1 MGPRP
6 RKIGPISRGTA
17 LALPLPVPTP
27 RWFYVLVSALLLG
40 CSALV
45 ARGVA
50 ALAGAHFLPA
60 YVPPG
65 APPEA
70 PPVAPLAPAKKLV
83 IETDPAPQA
92 KVPAPLARCAEGR
105 IVVSAIDPLV
115 DERSLVVIETARGKS
130 MARKGGEIDGRR
142 VVAIGVER
150 VILRDGARLC
160 FVDAS
165 KPAAAGTGPAV
176 VGTPSPSTMA
186 GIESIDA
193 SHFRIERTLR
203 DRLLENH
210 LELMKTLR
218 GGPDLVDG
226 KVVGLRLMAAPLGSV
241 PAALGLRAGDSLRSI
256 NGYSLAS
263 PEQMLEA
270 FAKLRTAPFL
280 EIQYVRAGQ
289 SLGMRLEV
297 L

>member
-1 MGPRP
+1 MAREIRWIPQRHVA
-6 RKIGPISRGTA
+6 RTVA
-17 LALPLPVPTP
+17 LVPTP
-27 RWFYVLVSALLLG
+27 RWFYLLVAALLLG
-40 CSALV
+40 SSALV

-50 ALAGAHFLPA
+50 ALAAAQFLPA
-60 YVPPG
+60 YVSVASPPD
-65 APPEA
+65 A
-70 PPVAPLAPAKKLV
+70 PPVVPLAPAKKLV
-83 IETDPAPQA
+83 IETDPTP
-92 KVPAPLARCAEGR
+92 KPKEPLLVSRCADGR

-115 DERSLVVIETARGKS
+115 DDRSLVVVETTRGKS
-130 MARKGGEIDGRR
+130 MARKGGEVDGRR
-142 VVAIGVER
+142 VVAIGIDR
-150 VILRDGARLC
+150 VVLRDGPRLC

-165 KPAAAGTGPAV
+165 KPTSVSSGTSALA
-176 VGTPSPSTMA
+176 SPSSTVA
-186 GIESIDA
+186 GIEIVDA
-193 SHFRIERTLR
+193 SHARIERTLR

-218 GGPDLVDG
+218 GGPDLLDG
-226 KVVGLRLMAAPLGSV
+226 KVVGLRLMAAPPGSV

>member
-1 MGPRP
+1 MFRA
-6 RKIGPISRGTA
+6 GTW
-17 LALPLPVPTP
+17 LAVVAVVPTP
-27 RWFYVLVSALLLG
+27 RWFYLLVAALLLG
-40 CSALV
+40 SSALV

-50 ALAGAHFLPA
+50 ALAAARFLPA
-60 YVPPG
+60 YVSV
-65 APPEA
+65 ASPPEA
-70 PPVAPLAPAKKLV
+70 PPLAPLAPAKKLV
-83 IETDPAPQA
+83 IETDPTP
-92 KVPAPLARCAEGR
+92 KPREPPLVTRCADGR

-115 DERSLVVIETARGKS
+115 DDRSLVVVETTRGKS

-142 VVAIGVER
+142 VVAIGVDR
-150 VILRDGARLC
+150 VVLRDGSRLC

-165 KPAAAGTGPAV
+165 KPTSSATSAV
-176 VGTPSPSTMA
+176 TSPPSTVA
-186 GIESIDA
+186 GIEIVDA
-193 SHFRIERTLR
+193 THARIERTLR

-226 KVVGLRLMAAPLGSV
+226 KVVGLRLMAAAPGSV

>member
-1 MGPRP
+1 MARE
-6 RKIGPISRGTA
+6 IGRISSGTW
-17 LALPLPVPTP
+17 LAVVAAVPTP
-27 RWFYVLVSALLLG
+27 RWFYVLVAALLLG
-40 CSALV
+40 SSALV

-50 ALAGAHFLPA
+50 ALAAAQFLPA
-60 YVPPG
+60 YVSVA

-70 PPVAPLAPAKKLV
+70 PPVVPLAPAKKLV
-83 IETDPAPQA
+83 IETEPTPEP
-92 KVPAPLARCAEGR
+92 KEPPLVTRCADGR
-105 IVVSAIDPLV
+105 IVVSAVDPRV
-115 DERSLVVIETARGKS
+115 DDRSLVVVETTRGKS
-130 MARKGGEIDGRR
+130 MARKGGEIDGHR
-142 VVAIGVER
+142 VVAIGIDR
-150 VILRDGARLC
+150 VVLRDGPRLC

-165 KPAAAGTGPAV
+165 KPTSSGTSAV
-176 VGTPSPSTMA
+176 ATPPPSTVA
-186 GIESIDA
+186 GIEIVDA
-193 SHFRIERTLR
+193 SHARIERTLR

-226 KVVGLRLMAAPLGSV
+226 KVVGLRLLAAPPGSV
-241 PAALGLRAGDSLRSI
+241 PAALGLRAGDSLRAI